1 MLSIE
6 TVDTRKSCQAK
17 STARTATSVTK
28 TTGDMGSCV
37 ELLKRRTRN
46 CRRNSFRNELAL
58 WHGIGASGG
67 RPSAGRDESP
77 AGTAI
82 HAHSGTSL
90 CTNVW
95 RGATIRAFGARVA
108 VQEGG
113 FVESYTAAQL
123 ADPSATTDNNELR
136 CRADD
141 ASRSRSTWD
150 RSLRER
156 RPADDSFRNEFA
168 LWHDDGA
175 GRPSCRDALRCSR
188 ATPGRRRR
196 PRPGLGI
203 ARPPCS
209 PEAGLAARHPPRLRR

>member
-175 GRPSCRDALRCSR
+175 GRPSCRDALRFSR

-203 ARPPCS
+203 ARPQ
-209 PEAGLAARHPPRLRR
+209 